1 VNLLKKNI
9 FDESTREGI
18 DQLWRGI
25 DGQGDEDVDEDVDED
40 EDEDD
45 GS

>member
-9 FDESTREGI
+9 FDESAREGI
-18 DQLWRGI
+18 DQLWLGI
-25 DGQGDEDVDEDVDED
+25 DGQGDEDVDEDED

>member
-1 VNLLKKNI
+1 MNLLKKNI

-18 DQLWRGI
+18 DQLWLGI
-25 DGQGDEDVDEDVDED
+25 DGQGDEDVDEDED